1 MKNKIFITVIV
12 ILSLSVAAIA
22 YAQEGQEGSDRP
34 TIDKRQEMK
43 RQPGKR
49 GGKPPLMKFLKG
61 TFRAK
66 LMVETPD
73 GIKAVRIDRG
83 EVVSVSDT
91 EIEIE
96 ESDGR
101 IVTVTIDEDTRF
113 LGKKSGEL
121 NAGDKIQSI
130 REKMEGEEYKTR
142 AIISPRDPGKRRE
155 LRGQGRQG
163 DRPPPPVE
171 GELF

>member
-1 MKNKIFITVIV
+1 MKNKIFIAIIL
-12 ILSLSVAAIA
+12 ILSLSVAAVA
-22 YAQEGQEGSDRP
+22 YAADDPGQNDSS
-34 TIDKRQEMK
+34 TIEKRQNGQ
-43 RQPGKR
+43 RPPGKR
-49 GGKPPLMKFLKG
+49 GVKPPLMRLLKG

-73 GIKAVRIDRG
+73 GIKAVRLDRG

-101 IVTVTIDEDTRF
+101 IVTITVDEDTRF
-113 LGKKSGEL
+113 VGKKLDEL
-121 NAGDKIQSI
+121 SKGDKIQTI
-130 REKMEGEEYKTR
+130 REKTEGEIYKTK
-142 AIISPRDPGKRRE
+142 AVITLRDPGERRGP
-155 LRGQGRQG
+155 RGSDKQNNQPA
-163 DRPPPPVE
+163 PPIE